1 VKPEAARRLAW
12 GLLGLGVVIA
22 GTGMV
27 LAVLNANALVQNA
40 FFVAIFVSMAAIGAL
55 VASRR
60 PGNAI
65 GWLLLWT
72 TLAIGTGFVTDEYST
87 YALVTNPGALP
98 GGVWAAWA
106 SSWAWAVGI
115 IPLVT
120 FLFLLF
126 PDGRLPSR
134 RWRSI
139 AWAAVLVLAIVT
151 VGGMLNPKMDTSVE
165 VKNPIGIEGAGNLI
179 DSVVGVA
186 FLLLVVIGL
195 LSVWSLFQRYRRSD
209 GDDRQQIKWF
219 ALAAAILIGWLVVTS
234 IGQAVG
240 ITWLYESWFNT
251 LVSGLAFLAIPVA
264 VAVAILKYQLYEI
277 DVVIRKTV
285 VVGVLAAFI
294 TVVYAAIVVGI
305 GAVAAGSVSN
315 RFLPIV
321 AAVVIAVAFQPVQAA
336 ARRLANRLIL
346 GPRATPYEVLSA
358 FSERVAGTYATE
370 DLLPRM
376 ARILGEGT
384 GAARAEVWLRVGEK
398 LRPAA
403 TWPPDGATRSD
414 PIPILDGELPSLG
427 PGVDALPVRQDGEL
441 LGAIAVTK
449 PPSEPLSAEEAKLL
463 AHLAAQAGLVLRNVR
478 LTEEL
483 RARLDELQ
491 ASRVR
496 IVAAQ
501 DQERRRL
508 ERNLHDGAQQQL
520 VALAVKQRLAEGM
533 VRRDPEKAVSMLA
546 ELQQDTSEALENLRD
561 LARGIYPPLLADK
574 GLTSALEAQAR
585 KSPVPSEVQAT
596 GVARYPQETEAAVY
610 FCCLEAL
617 QNVSKYADA
626 ARVTISLSGG
636 NGELAF
642 SVADDGRGFDAATTP
657 LGAGLQNMADRLAA
671 LGGSIEVQ
679 SQPGEGTTVAGR
691 LPVPAGPAGA
701 LLIRPP

>member
-1 VKPEAARRLAW
+1 MARRVAW
-12 GLLGLGVVIA
+12 GLLGLGAAIA
-22 GTGMV
+22 GAGMV
-27 LAVLNANALVQNA
+27 LDVLNASGIIQNA
-40 FFVAIFVSMAAIGAL
+40 FFVAIFLSMAAIGAL

-60 PGNAI
+60 PDNAI
-65 GWLLLWT
+65 GWILLWT
-72 TLAIGTGFVTDEYST
+72 TLAIGTGFVTDEYARYT
-87 YALVTNPGALP
+87 LVTNPGALP
-98 GGVWAAWA
+98 GGVWAAWT
-106 SSWAWAVGI
+106 SSWAWAIGI
-115 IPLVT
+115 IPMVT

-126 PDGRLPSR
+126 PDGHLLSR
-134 RWRSI
+134 RWRRV
-139 AWAAVLVLAIVT
+139 AWVAGGVLAAVT
-151 VGGMLNPKMDTSVE
+151 VAGMLNPNPDTGYHVE
-165 VKNPIGIEGAGNLI
+165 NPIGIEAARGLLDGLI
-179 DSVVGVA
+179 GLA
-186 FLLLVVIGL
+186 FLLLAALGL
-195 LSVWSLFQRYRRSD
+195 LSVWSLFLRFRRSH
-209 GDDRQQIKWF
+209 GDERQQIKWF
-219 ALAAAILIGWLVVTS
+219 ALAAGLLIGWLVLST
-234 IGQAVG
+234 IGQAAG
-240 ITWLYESWFNT
+240 IDWLYDSWFDT
-251 LVSGLAFLAIPVA
+251 VVSGFAFLAIPIA
-264 VAVAILKYQLYEI
+264 VGVAILKYQLYEI

-294 TVVYAAIVVGI
+294 TMVYVAIVVGI

-336 ARRLANRLIL
+336 ARRLANHLIL

-384 GAARAEVWLRVGEK
+384 GADRAEVWLRVGEK

-403 TWPPDGATRSD
+403 AWPPDAAARSE
-414 PIPILDGELPSLG
+414 PIPIRDGELPSLG

-449 PPSEPLSAEEAKLL
+449 PPSEPVSPEEAKLL

-533 VRRDPEKAVSMLA
+533 VRRDPEKAASMLA

-574 GLTSALEAQAR
+574 GLTAALEAQAR
-585 KSPVPSEVQAT
+585 KSPVSSEVQAA
-596 GVARYPQETEAAVY
+596 GIGRYPQEAEAAVY

-617 QNVSKYADA
+617 QNVAKYADA
-626 ARVTISLSGG
+626 SRVTISLSGR
-636 NGELAF
+636 NGELGF

-671 LGGSIEVQ
+671 LGGSIEVR
-679 SQPGEGTTVAGR
+679 SRPGEGTTVAGR
-691 LPVPAGPAGA
+691 LPVRA
-701 LLIRPP
+701 LTELA

>member
-151 VGGMLNPKMDTSVE
+151 VGGMLNPKMDTGVE

-671 LGGSIEVQ
+671 LGGSIEVR

>member
-1 VKPEAARRLAW
+1 
-12 GLLGLGVVIA
+12 
-22 GTGMV
+22 MV
-27 LAVLNANALVQNA
+27 LAVVNRSAVVQNA
-40 FFVAIFVSMAAIGAL
+40 FFVLIFISMASIGSLIA
-55 VASRR
+55 ARR

-65 GWLLLWT
+65 GWLLMWT
-72 TLAIGTGFVTDEYST
+72 TLAIGTGFVSDEYARYT
-87 YALVTNPGALP
+87 LVTKPGALP
-98 GGVWAAWA
+98 GGVWSAWV
-106 SSWAWAVGI
+106 SSWAWALAI

-126 PDGRLPSR
+126 PDGHLPSR
-134 RWRSI
+134 RWRPV
-139 AWAAVLVLAIVT
+139 AWAAVAVLATVAVT
-151 VGGMLNPKMDTSVE
+151 GMLNPSLDTSYDVE
-165 VKNPIGIEGAGNLI
+165 NPIGIPGAADLFNVLL
-179 DSVVGVA
+179 GVA
-186 FLLLVVIGL
+186 FLILAVLGL
-195 LSVWSLFQRYRRSD
+195 LSAWSLFLRFRRSH
-209 GDDRQQIKWF
+209 GDEREQIKWF
-219 ALAAAILIGWLVVTS
+219 ALAAGLLIGWLVLST
-234 IGQAVG
+234 IGQAAG
-240 ITWLYESWFNT
+240 IDWLYEGWFNT
-251 LVSGLAFLAIPVA
+251 VVSGLAFLAIPVA

-294 TVVYAAIVVGI
+294 TVVYVAIVAGI

-315 RFLPIV
+315 RLLPIV

-336 ARRLANRLIL
+336 ARRLANRLVL

-384 GAARAEVWLRVGEK
+384 GAQRAEVWLRVGEK

-403 TWPPDGATRSD
+403 AWPPSADGTGSE
-414 PIPILDGELPSLG
+414 PIPVQDGELPSLG
-427 PGVDALPVRQDGEL
+427 SGVDALPVRQDGEL

-449 PPSEPLSAEEAKLL
+449 PPSEPLSSEEEKLL

-483 RARLDELQ
+483 RAHLDELQ

-533 VRRDPEKAVSMLA
+533 VRRDPDKAAAMLA
-546 ELQQDTSEALENLRD
+546 ELQQDTTDALENLRD

-574 GLTSALEAQAR
+574 GLAAALEAQAR
-585 KSPVPSEVQAT
+585 KSPLPAEVQAT
-596 GVARYPQETEAAVY
+596 AVTRYAQEAEAAVY

-617 QNVSKYADA
+617 QNVAKYADA
-626 ARVTISLSGG
+626 TRVTIILSGR

-642 SVADDGRGFDAATTP
+642 SVADDGQGFDAATTP

-671 LGGSIEVQ
+671 LGGSIEVR
-679 SQPGEGTTVAGR
+679 SRPGEGTTVAGR
-691 LPVPAGPAGA
+691 LPLSA
-701 LLIRPP
+701 LTELA

>member
-1 VKPEAARRLAW
+1 VKAGTAGRTAR
-12 GLLGLGVVIA
+12 GLLGLGVALA
-22 GTGMV
+22 GAGMV
-27 LAVLNANALVQNA
+27 LAVLNGDVVIQNG
-40 FFVAIFVSMAAIGAL
+40 FFVVIFTSMAFIGSL
-55 VASRR
+55 VAARR

-65 GWLLLWT
+65 GWVLLWG
-72 TLAIGTGFVTDEYST
+72 TLLIGEAFVSDEYARYT
-87 YALVTNPGALP
+87 LVTKPGGLP
-98 GGVWAAWA
+98 GGVWAAWV
-106 SSWAWAVGI
+106 SSWSWAAAI

-126 PDGRLPSR
+126 PDGRLLSR
-134 RWRSI
+134 RWRPV
-139 AWAAVLVLAIVT
+139 AWAAGVVLALVT
-151 VGGMLNPKMDTSVE
+151 VAGMLNPNMDTTYG
-165 VKNPIGIEGAGNLI
+165 VKNPIGIAGAGGLI
-179 DSVVGVA
+179 ESVIGVA
-186 FLLLVVIGL
+186 FLSLAVLGL
-195 LSVWSLFQRYRRSD
+195 LSVWSLILRFRRSH
-209 GDDRQQIKWF
+209 GDEREQIKWF
-219 ALAAAILIGWLVVTS
+219 ALAAGLLIGWLVLST
-234 IGQAVG
+234 IGQAAG
-240 ITWLYESWFNT
+240 IVWLYDSWFNT
-251 LVSGLAFLAIPVA
+251 VVSGLAFLALPVA
-264 VAVAILKYQLYEI
+264 VGVAILKYQLYEI

-285 VVGVLAAFI
+285 VVGVLAVFI
-294 TVVYAAIVVGI
+294 TVVYVAIVAGI
-305 GAVAAGSVSN
+305 GAVAAGSLSN
-315 RFLPIV
+315 RLLPIV

-336 ARRLANRLIL
+336 ARRLANRLVL

-384 GAARAEVWLRVGEK
+384 GAQRAEVWLRVGEK

-403 TWPPDGATRSD
+403 AWPPSDEGTRSE
-414 PIPILDGELPSLG
+414 PIPIQDGELPSLG
-427 PGVDALPVRQDGEL
+427 SGVDALPVRQDGEL

-449 PPSEPLSAEEAKLL
+449 PPSEPLSPEEQKLL

-483 RARLDELQ
+483 RARLEELQ

-533 VRRDPEKAVSMLA
+533 VRRDPDKAVSMLA
-546 ELQQDTSEALENLRD
+546 ELQQDTTEALDNLRD

-574 GLTSALEAQAR
+574 GLAAALEAQAR
-585 KSPVPSEVQAT
+585 KSSVLAEVEAD
-596 GVARYPQETEAAVY
+596 GVARYPQEAEAAVY

-617 QNVSKYADA
+617 QNVAKYADA
-626 ARVTISLSGG
+626 SRVTVGLSGR

-642 SVADDGRGFDAATTP
+642 SVADDGRGFDADTTP
-657 LGAGLQNMADRLAA
+657 LGSGMQNMADRLAA
-671 LGGSIEVQ
+671 LGGSIEVR
-679 SQPGEGTTVAGR
+679 SRPGEGTTVTGR
-691 LPVPAGPAGA
+691 LPVRADEG
-701 LLIRPP
+701 RMV

>member
-1 VKPEAARRLAW
+1 
-12 GLLGLGVVIA
+12 
-22 GTGMV
+22 MV
-27 LAVLNANALVQNA
+27 LAVVNRSAIVQNA
-40 FFVAIFVSMAAIGAL
+40 FFVAIFLSMAAIGAL

-60 PGNAI
+60 PDNAI

-72 TLAIGTGFVTDEYST
+72 TLAIGTGFVTDEYAKYT
-87 YALVTNPGALP
+87 LETNPGTFP
-98 GGVWAAWA
+98 GGVWAAWI
-106 SSWAWAVGI
+106 SSWSWTVGI

-120 FLFLLF
+120 FLLLLF
-126 PDGRLPSR
+126 PDGHLPSR
-134 RWRSI
+134 RWRPV
-139 AWAAVLVLAIVT
+139 AWAAAAALVLTT
-151 VGGMLNPKMDTSVE
+151 VGGMLNPNMDTPLG
-165 VKNPIGIEGAGNLI
+165 VKNPIGIEGGAGLI
-179 DSVVGVA
+179 DSMIGAA
-186 FLLLVVIGL
+186 FMSLVVLGL
-195 LSVWSLFQRYRRSD
+195 LSVWSLVQRFRRAS
-209 GDDRQQIKWF
+209 GDEREQIKWF
-219 ALAAAILIGWLVVTS
+219 GFAAGLLVAWLVVAT
-234 IGQAVG
+234 IGQAAGIKLLYDSELNTVLSGVSFVALPLAVG
-240 ITWLYESWFNT
+240 
-251 LVSGLAFLAIPVA
+251 
-264 VAVAILKYQLYEI
+264 VAILKYRLYDI

-294 TVVYAAIVVGI
+294 TVVYVAIVVGI

-321 AAVVIAVAFQPVQAA
+321 AAVVIAVAFQPVQTA
-336 ARRLANRLIL
+336 ARRLANRLVL

-358 FSERVAGTYATE
+358 FSDRVAGTYATE

-384 GAARAEVWLRVGEK
+384 GAERAEVWLRVGEK

-403 TWPPDGATRSD
+403 AWPPDAATRSE
-414 PIPILDGELPSLG
+414 PIPIQDGELPSLG

-449 PPSEPLSAEEAKLL
+449 PPSEPVSPEEAKLL

-520 VALAVKQRLAEGM
+520 VALAVKQRLAEGI
-533 VRRDPEKAVSMLA
+533 VRKDPEKAASMLA

-585 KSPVPSEVQAT
+585 KSPVPSEVQAM
-596 GVARYPQETEAAVY
+596 GVARYPQEAEAAVY

-617 QNVSKYADA
+617 QNVAKYADA
-626 ARVTISLSGG
+626 SRVAIRLSGG

-671 LGGSIEVQ
+671 LGGSIDVQ
-679 SQPGEGTTVAGR
+679 SRPGLGTTVAGR
-691 LPVPAGPAGA
+691 IPV
-701 LLIRPP
+701 

>member
-1 VKPEAARRLAW
+1 MKPEAARRLAW

-195 LSVWSLFQRYRRSD
+195 LSAWSLFQRYRRSD

-671 LGGSIEVQ
+671 LGGSIEVR